1 MRVRTLRRLLH
12 AGKEAWWAMA
22 LLLALALALTY
33 TLALT
38 LTLTL
43 ALALALTLA
52 PTRWAMALV
61 LDGPCRWDERSQ
73 VPHPRSRG
81 DAVARTVHDACDTA
95 YALHCMCVP
104 YIHCTRTIL
113 STGCMR

>member
-12 AGKEAWWAMA
+12 TGKEAWWAMA
-22 LLLALALALTY
+22 LLLIALALALTF

-95 YALHCMCVP
+95 YALHCMCV
-104 YIHCTRTIL
+104 
-113 STGCMR
+113 

>member
-1 MRVRTLRRLLH
+1 
-12 AGKEAWWAMA
+12 MA

-38 LTLTL
+38 RTLTL

-52 PTRWAMALV
+52 PTRWAMTLV

-73 VPHPRSRG
+73 VC
-81 DAVARTVHDACDTA
+81 RTHAFA
-95 YALHCMCVP
+95 EMLLRAN
-104 YIHCTRTIL
+104 IL
-113 STGCMR
+113 

>member
-1 MRVRTLRRLLH
+1 MRTLRRLLH

-22 LLLALALALTY
+22 LLLIALALALTF

-73 VPHPRSRG
+73 VPHSLSLAEMLLR
-81 DAVARTVHDACDTA
+81 AN
-95 YALHCMCVP
+95 
-104 YIHCTRTIL
+104 IL
-113 STGCMR
+113 